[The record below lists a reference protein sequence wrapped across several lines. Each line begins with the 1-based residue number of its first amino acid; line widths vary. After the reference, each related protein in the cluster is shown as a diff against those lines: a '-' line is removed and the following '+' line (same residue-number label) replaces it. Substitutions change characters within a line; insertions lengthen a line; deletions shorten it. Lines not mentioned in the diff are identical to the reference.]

1 MVKAYNQL
9 LASFCARY
17 PGQLVF
23 VDINGYLGDGE
34 RVDPA
39 YIDREDPTN
48 IQ

>member
-9 LASFCARY
+9 LAAFCARF

-23 VDINGYLGDGE
+23 VDINRYLGDGE
-34 RVDPA
+34 RVNPA
-39 YIDREDPTN
+39 FIDREDPTN